1 MRIRV
6 KLKTTLLIF
15 TFLVQATAQ
24 AALCSNELDDHF
36 EGLPSW
42 LNQESD
48 LKGFDKSCVMH
59 SMNAFSGWAQSMGFE
74 EDGKK
79 GVFINCSEEANDDY
93 RRSSIP
99 QCQTDAYINTTL
111 NSYMNIADCLEVDF
125 ESLYPIIAAES
136 GFYHNAFSPT
146 GKDFGFGQV
155 TDPAIH
161 DVNLSW
167 YRFLDEMKDSTK
179 KSCQN
184 IISFIEENDLR
195 PVDENYHCELT
206 RAPDNPLLN
215 VIYTGMHY
223 RLITSYM
230 DGYSQRTHLKS
241 RLENYLGKNYSLS
254 VYHKIRDV
262 LTILSYN
269 LGHDGTV
276 MAFEEFLLERN
287 WYLNKTLLEKKE
299 LSTEMAKVN
308 FALMELPTEDLKAK
322 KAKLLNEMAQ
332 INSRLDWVRSPDR
345 FNGDDST
352 PGSFGEYIVEKKI
365 SYYLKILR
373 RRVNYISKKDRAGVC
388 PTESIFHIKD

>member
-1 MRIRV
+1 M

-15 TFLVQATAQ
+15 TFLVQSAVQ
-24 AALCSNELDDHF
+24 AALCSHELDDHF
-36 EGLPSW
+36 EGLPGW

-48 LKGFDKSCVMH
+48 LKGFDKSCVKH
-59 SMNAFSGWAQSMGFE
+59 SMNAFSGWAQSMGYQ

-79 GVFINCSEEANDDY
+79 GVFIYCSEEANDDY

-99 QCQTDAYINTTL
+99 QCQTESYINATL
-111 NSYMNIADCLEVDF
+111 NSYMNAADCLGVNF

-136 GFYHNAFSPT
+136 GFYHNAFSPS

-167 YRFLDEMKDSTK
+167 YRFIDEMKDSTK

-195 PVDENYHCELT
+195 PVDESYHCELS

-230 DGYSQRTHLKS
+230 NMYSERTHLKS
-241 RLENYLGKNYSLS
+241 RLENYLGKNYSHKA
-254 VYHKIRDV
+254 YRKIRDV

-276 MAFEEFLLERN
+276 MAFEEFFLERN
-287 WYLNKTLLEKKE
+287 WYLNKVLQEKKE
-299 LSTEMAKVN
+299 LSTELAKVN
-308 FALMELPTEDLKAK
+308 FALMEFPTAELRAQKEE
-322 KAKLLNEMAQ
+322 LLMEMEK
-332 INSRLDWVRSPDR
+332 INSRLAWAQNPER

-352 PGSFGEYIVEKKI
+352 PGSFGEYIVDKKV

-373 RRVNYISKKDRAGVC
+373 RRVNYISKKDHAGVC
-388 PTESIFHIKD
+388 PTENIFHIRD